1 MKRFLIIGCMLVAA
15 AIASAQVNLS
25 LDVGY
30 GNRDYDYTAQGLSA
44 YDGGLP
50 RGQSVFIAPRVGY
63 SFGSGV
69 GIGVQ
74 LGVGY
79 SSYQYLDGFF
89 DPTAQEWRQSAE
101 VDATLLTSSAKAYL
115 RVRCVDAGRLSLHVE
130 VSGSY
135 SLGWGKDAR
144 TEVRVN
150 DYWKVE
156 MVRSLTE
163 RAFYAQAVPVFNYVL
178 GKHFGVDLYLNL
190 AALTFSSTTTEQWPY
205 VIKNT
210 EPGEAPETKTTVRDF
225 NVGLNALNTR
235 LLTLGFC
242 YTF

>member
-1 MKRFLIIGCMLVAA
+1 MKKFLTLGCMLAVAS
-15 AIASAQVNLS
+15 ILSAQVNLS

-30 GNRDYDYTAQGLSA
+30 GNRDYDYSVQGLSA
-44 YDGGLP
+44 YDSSLP
-50 RGQSVFIAPRVGY
+50 RGQSVYFAPRVGY
-63 SFGSGV
+63 TFERGV

-79 SSYQYLDGFF
+79 SHYQYLDGFY

-101 VDATLLTSSAKAYL
+101 VDATLLTTSARAYL
-115 RVRCVDAGRLSLHVE
+115 RVQCVEVGRLTLHVE

-135 SLGWGKDAR
+135 SLGWGYDER

-156 MVRSLTE
+156 MVRNLTE
-163 RAFYAQAVPVFNYVL
+163 RAFYAQAVPVFNYAL

-190 AALTFSSTTTEQWPY
+190 AALTFSSTTTAQWPY

-210 EPGEAPETKTTVRDF
+210 DPVEAPETKTTIRDF
-225 NVGLNALNTR
+225 NVGVNALNTR